1 MNPALFEPLKQR
13 HEELFDRLTKRLDQ
27 FREFAEER
35 ALFVKDV
42 DDFVESIRDRTGQV
56 DDIGDFYWMA
66 NTITAWQSI
75 LVNILGENR
84 SYGLIEPPARLKAP
98 KPIDVYNPLT
108 DQELQGILNTTAYT
122 LMEWRKAEKRRK
134 ILLEVLNYD
143 VEPGGPLER
152 QADWRRAEE
161 YFALDVLKGEYDMC
175 SQVTYAFL
183 KTMGN
188 AFLSDILEIKAY
200 EICKRRTRGTF
211 YSTEEDRDA
220 DHGEALIWFFNM
232 LAKEPVR
239 AFNTLSPS
247 KCTSAAAI
255 KIVKD
260 FIANNFLGSDQKIDF
275 DKPLAQERRSIKALR
290 RSELR
295 RWYREPGGEVDDWLY
310 AEFYVKQFYE
320 NVTAAIDNIASALV
334 RVQQTIQYS
343 EQHNGHRSIV
353 DGCEAA
359 ILLFFVQD
367 VGLRLDAI
375 VGKDRLRLL
384 LARAEPA
391 TSERATS
398 YSTGYSLA
406 KS

>member
-1 MNPALFEPLKQR
+1 MNPALFEPFKRR

-35 ALFVKDV
+35 ALFIKEV
-42 DDFVESIRDRTGQV
+42 DDFVENIREKTCQV
-56 DDIGDFYWMA
+56 DDIVDFYWMA

-75 LVNILGENR
+75 LVNILGEDR
-84 SYGLIEPPARLKAP
+84 SYGLVEPPARLKPP
-98 KPIDVYNPLT
+98 KPVDVYNPLT

-134 ILLEVLNYD
+134 ILLDVLKYD

-161 YFALDVLKGEYDMC
+161 YFALDVLKGEHDMC
-175 SQVTYAFL
+175 SQVTHVFSQ
-183 KTMGN
+183 TMGN
-188 AFLSDILEIKAY
+188 AFLSDVLKIKAY

-220 DHGEALIWFFNM
+220 DYGEALIWFFNT
-232 LAKEPVR
+232 LAKDLVR
-239 AFNTLSPS
+239 TFNTLSPP
-247 KCTSAAAI
+247 KCTSAAAM

-260 FIANNFLGSDQKIDF
+260 FVSDNFLGRDEKIDF
-275 DKPLAQERRSIKALR
+275 DRPLAKERRSIKALR

-295 RWYREPGGEVDDWLY
+295 RCFRDPGSEVDDWLY
-310 AEFYVKQFYE
+310 AESYVQQFYE
-320 NVTAAIDNIASALV
+320 NVIAAIDNIGSARLQI
-334 RVQQTIQYS
+334 QQAIEHS

-367 VGLRLDAI
+367 VGLWLDAI

-391 TSERATS
+391 TERVAS
-398 YSTGYSLA
+398 YTAG
-406 KS
+406 